1 MYAYIIGEVV
11 HKEPEKMIIEN
22 SGIGYMINAS
32 SGLMEQFPSVG
43 SKVKVHTYYYVRE
56 DQIALYGFPTR
67 EELSMFELLLTVS
80 GIGPKVA
87 CSITGAMNPGQF
99 ALAVVTGDTKSLTS
113 IKGIGKKGAER
124 MILELKDKLKSRDMP
139 SMPDAMSSSENMPVI
154 GLHLS
159 EAVSALMVLGYSGP
173 EAERAVRGIMTDEN
187 QTVEELIRLSL
198 KQLAR

>member
-22 SGIGYMINAS
+22 NGIGYMINAS
-32 SGLMEQFPSVG
+32 SGLMEKFSAIGTQ
-43 SKVKVHTYYYVRE
+43 VKVHTYYYVRE

-87 CSITGAMNPGQF
+87 CNITGSMNPGQF

-124 MILELKDKLKSRDMP
+124 MILELKDKLKGRDMP
-139 SMPDAMSSSENMPVI
+139 SMSEAAADNMPVI
-154 GLHLS
+154 GHQLS

-173 EAERAVRGIMTDEN
+173 EAERAVRDVTTEDNQSVEN
-187 QTVEELIRLSL
+187 IIRLSL
-198 KQLAR
+198 RQLAR

>member
-22 SGIGYMINAS
+22 GGIGYMINAS
-32 SGLMEQFPSVG
+32 SGLMERFPAVG

-56 DQIALYGFPTR
+56 DQISLYGFPTR

-113 IKGIGKKGAER
+113 VKGIGKKGAER
-124 MILELKDKLKSRDMP
+124 MILELKDKLKSREMP
-139 SMPDAMSSSENMPVI
+139 SLPDTI
-154 GLHLS
+154 GSNDNVPIIGQHLS
-159 EAVSALMVLGYSGP
+159 EAVSALMVLGYSAP
-173 EAERAVRGIMTDEN
+173 ESEKAVRTVMTEDS

-198 KQLAR
+198 RQLAR